1 MRMILIASDVGV
13 DRMDSPDLGRS
24 VPATCPYSLRVT
36 ETDVSPVQSSVSRL
50 TKPGE
55 ASDPERRLSA
65 NRLSAG
71 ECGLICHIDGDHE
84 DIERLKTMGVCLGRR
99 LHVVKS
105 GDPMIVSVMGTRLG
119 IAARLSRHVFLRPD
133 DDYRCYEQHRTP

>member
-1 MRMILIASDVGV
+1 MPLP
-13 DRMDSPDLGRS
+13 DSPL
-24 VPATCPYSLRVT
+24 A
-36 ETDVSPVQSSVSRL
+36 SPSA
-50 TKPGE
+50 PGE
-55 ASDPERRLSA
+55 SLVSDHGVAADRLD
-65 NRLSAG
+65 AG

-119 IAARLSRHVFLRPD
+119 IAGRLACHVILRPD
-133 DDYRCYEQHRTP
+133 HDFSCHERHPAK

>member
-1 MRMILIASDVGV
+1 MSESDQGL
-13 DRMDSPDLGRS
+13 P
-24 VPATCPYSLRVT
+24 
-36 ETDVSPVQSSVSRL
+36 
-50 TKPGE
+50 
-55 ASDPERRLSA
+55 A

-71 ECGLICHIDGDHE
+71 ECGLICDIDGDHE

-119 IAARLSRHVFLRPD
+119 IAGRLARHVFLRPD
-133 DDYRCYEQHRTP
+133 DNYSCHERHPAD